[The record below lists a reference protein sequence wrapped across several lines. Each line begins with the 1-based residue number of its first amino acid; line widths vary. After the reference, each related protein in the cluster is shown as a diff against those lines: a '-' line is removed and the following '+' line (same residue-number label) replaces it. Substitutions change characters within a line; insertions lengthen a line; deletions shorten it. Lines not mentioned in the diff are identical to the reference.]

1 MRYEAG
7 RAWIFIAAASAF
19 QVAWIVS
26 LRFMSRGV
34 KILPIGGYLL
44 SGLGASV
51 FLALAMRSLPM
62 STSYAAWMGL
72 ALVGAL
78 LVDRLLFHEP
88 WSASRIGWALL
99 ILIGVCGLRLTA
111 PR

>member
-1 MRYEAG
+1 M
-7 RAWIFIAAASAF
+7 FIAAASAF

-26 LRFMSRGV
+26 LRFMSSRV
-34 KILPIGGYLL
+34 RILPIGGYLL

-78 LVDRLLFHEP
+78 LVDSLLFHEP
-88 WSASRIGWALL
+88 WSAARIGWAVV

>member
-1 MRYEAG
+1 MRLEAG
-7 RAWIFIAAASAF
+7 RAWLFIAAASAF

-26 LRFMSRGV
+26 LRFMSGRV
-34 KILPIGGYLL
+34 KILPVTGYLV

-51 FLALAMRSLPM
+51 FLALAMKSLPM

-78 LVDRLLFHEP
+78 LVDNLLFHEP
-88 WSASRIGWALL
+88 WSLARIGWALL
-99 ILIGVCGLRLTA
+99 ILVGVCGLRLSS